1 MAHQSSVGSA
11 HNHSQHEAKD
21 PIEEKGGPL
30 HFPADDELKPTDTMK
45 QTILNAKAA
54 SDKEHQMSL
63 WQGIRLYP
71 KAIGW
76 SVLISTCIAMEGIIS
91 TTGYFLTSKTLMA
104 VLLRLRRLSG
114 QQLLRV

>member
-1 MAHQSSVGSA
+1 MSRQSSLGNAQNRS
-11 HNHSQHEAKD
+11 HNEAKD
-21 PIEEKGGPL
+21 NIEEKGGPL
-30 HFPADDELKPTDTMK
+30 HFPADDELKKTDAMA

-76 SVLISTCIAMEGIIS
+76 SVLISTCIAMEG
-91 TTGYFLTSKTLMA
+91 LTAT
-104 VLLRLRRLSG
+104 RLSC
-114 QQLLRV
+114 LDDC